1 MINKSSINAELLP
14 LNCRR
19 LKKEGDDCLK
29 QLMCNIV
36 LVDHAIPRILR
47 AANPSVRKKVYTKV
61 EQNDPTV
68 ADMLGVVTAY
78 NSKDISSPATRSSL
92 GFGSPNTKADTLSS
106 LSTAEEDPFYLL
118 NATTRDLTL
127 YSLRRHLNSQ
137 HFHPETKN
145 QAALNPSVENTSHQ
159 LVRKVS
165 NSNIEETLLRA
176 SATPM
181 EPKRKSY
188 SGPLKT
194 KSGKPKWKRTY

>member
-1 MINKSSINAELLP
+1 MP

-29 QLMCNIV
+29 QLICNIV

-47 AANPSVRKKVYTKV
+47 AVNPRSQKKVNTKV

-78 NSKDISSPATRSSL
+78 NSKENSSPATRSSL
-92 GFGSPNTKADTLSS
+92 GFGSPTTKADTSSS
-106 LSTAEEDPFYLL
+106 LSTAEKDPFYLL
-118 NATTRDLTL
+118 NATTRDVTL
-127 YSLRRHLNSQ
+127 YSSRIHLNSQ
-137 HFHPETKN
+137 YFHQETKI
-145 QAALNPSVENTSHQ
+145 QAAFNPSVENTTRQ

-165 NSNIEETLLRA
+165 NSNIDETLLGA

-194 KSGKPKWKRTY
+194 QSGKPK